1 MLKFLPFLLLAAAL
15 PSEADT
21 NGALTTVADFLR
33 LSSYVE
39 HEQRPFRLEG
49 TCVCTLGGSIVLDDG
64 TGRANLN
71 LAPGSAK
78 PAAGMRVV
86 VSGRSCVG
94 WLTDLYDDICQ
105 SGATVQILSSDT
117 NAPVFARTTIDSLA
131 HETKDL
137 QLVRFYGKVIDVF
150 RDDIDYGNFF
160 LLVRDDDASIAVCI
174 NAKSKLANDI
184 SRLIDAQVEVSGILM
199 QHATGNRLYL
209 GSCVLLP
216 TGGSV
221 RILSP
226 APADPFAAP
235 SVHDLRSSSP
245 RVITAQGRRSAT
257 GTVLAVRR
265 DGRFLIKDPNQCI
278 VNVTPALQTIPPPS
292 GTRVRVTGYP
302 KTDLYHI
309 NLIRAQWRP
318 EPGETLPPPPAVEPD
333 VACLLG
339 DDRKNLPPQT
349 DFYGKPIRLRG
360 TVHLSDNRGRV
371 CPLLEIGNRFITLE
385 AFDQDLLTSVLED
398 GASAEFTGIWTLDVD
413 NWQPELIVPRIAGA
427 ALVIRSA
434 DDIRILS
441 RPPWWTP
448 RRLAVAIAILLTAL
462 VGFFIW
468 NRILDRLVTRKSRE
482 LHREELARYAATQRL
497 EERTRLAAELHDAL
511 SQNLSAV
518 ACQVNVAR
526 SVLPVQ
532 TESHA
537 LLQTAEQML
546 QSTRTELTRCLF
558 DLRGSALGEPNF
570 EEAVRQ
576 TLSPLDLP
584 SDTTVD
590 IAVSRKHLDDPT
602 AHAVLCML
610 RELTANAI
618 RHGRATS
625 VRISGRQA
633 ETGLEFSVEDNG
645 CGFDVDRRPGPDEGH
660 FGLSGIGDR
669 LRRLGGTL
677 DITSA
682 PGQGTHAVIRIKT

>member
-1 MLKFLPFLLLAAAL
+1 MLIPFLLLSAVF
-15 PSEADT
+15 SVQADEP
-21 NGALTTVADFLR
+21 GILTTVADFLS

-39 HEQRPFRLEG
+39 HELRPFRLEG
-49 TCVCTLGGSIVLDDG
+49 ICVCALGGSLVLDDG
-64 TGRANLN
+64 TGRAHLN
-71 LAPGSAK
+71 LSPGTAK

-105 SGATVQILSSDT
+105 SGASVQILSSAT
-117 NAPVFARTTIDSLA
+117 NALDFARTTIDSLA

-137 QLVRFYGKVIDVF
+137 QLVRFHGKVIDVF
-150 RDDIDYGNFF
+150 RDDIDYDNLF
-160 LLVRDDDASIAVCI
+160 LLVRDADASIAVCI
-174 NAKSKLANDI
+174 NAKIELAKDI

-216 TGGSV
+216 AGGSV

-235 SVHDLRSSSP
+235 SVNDLRSSSP
-245 RVITAQGRRSAT
+245 RVITTQGRRSAT

-265 DGRFLIKDPNQCI
+265 DGRFLIKDPKQRI
-278 VNVTPALQTIPPPS
+278 VNVIPALQTVPPPS

-309 NLIRAQWRP
+309 NLIRAHWRP
-318 EPGETLPPPPAVEPD
+318 EPGETLQPSPTTEPD

-339 DDRKNLPPQT
+339 DDRKDLPPQT

-360 TVHLSDNRGRV
+360 TVHLSDDRGRV
-371 CPLLEIGNRFITLE
+371 CPLLEIGNRFVTLE
-385 AFDQDLLTSVLED
+385 AFDPDLLTSVLED
-398 GASAEFTGIWTLDVD
+398 GATAEVTGIWTLDVD

-427 ALVIRSA
+427 ALVVRST
-434 DDIRILS
+434 DDIRILA

-448 RRLAVAIAILLTAL
+448 RRLAVAIALLLAAL

-468 NRILDRLVTRKSRE
+468 NRILDRLITRKSRE

-511 SQNLSAV
+511 SQNLSAI
-518 ACQVNVAR
+518 ACQVNVAKN
-526 SVLPVQ
+526 VLPAQ
-532 TESHA
+532 LESHA

-558 DLRGSALGEPNF
+558 DLRGSALGEPDF
-570 EEAVRQ
+570 EKAVRQ

-584 SDTTVD
+584 PDTTVD
-590 IAVSRKHLDDPT
+590 IGVSRKHLDDPT
-602 AHAVLCML
+602 AHAVLCIL

-625 VRISGRQA
+625 VRISGRRT

-645 CGFDVDRRPGPDEGH
+645 RGFDVAQRPGPDEGH

-677 DITSA
+677 DITSTI
-682 PGQGTHAVIRIKT
+682 GQGTRALIRIKS